1 VRCAAGA
8 GSRQLEPAGSRA
20 GAVGGPPAPTESR
33 GEAREWRTARVPFVF
48 QKVGLLIIKPQAMLS
63 GDLREV
69 GTMSTKSKRPAK
81 KVVSKKGAS
90 QKRSGMSA
98 VERLA
103 LQDVLASAAMSA
115 VQRRVLQDVL
125 ASGEFRATTSWPSKE
140 QVEGWDPTAFDVPGN
155 FEAFCIKYRIW
166 PWNRGPHA
174 RPFQCV
180 KCEPKNEPVYY
191 KDAEGHT
198 KVAARR
204 NDYYLAQECR

>member
-1 VRCAAGA
+1 
-8 GSRQLEPAGSRA
+8 
-20 GAVGGPPAPTESR
+20 
-33 GEAREWRTARVPFVF
+33 
-48 QKVGLLIIKPQAMLS
+48 
-63 GDLREV
+63 
-69 GTMSTKSKRPAK
+69 MSTKRKRLAKKVASKKKGAPKKRPA
-81 KVVSKKGAS
+81 
-90 QKRSGMSA
+90 MSA

-115 VQRRVLQDVL
+115 VQRRALQDVL
-125 ASGEFRATTSWPSKE
+125 ASAEFRATTRWPSKE
-140 QVEGWDPTAFDVPGN
+140 EVEGWDRTAFDVPGN

-174 RPFQCV
+174 RPIQCV
-180 KCEPKNEPVYY
+180 RCEPKNEPVYY